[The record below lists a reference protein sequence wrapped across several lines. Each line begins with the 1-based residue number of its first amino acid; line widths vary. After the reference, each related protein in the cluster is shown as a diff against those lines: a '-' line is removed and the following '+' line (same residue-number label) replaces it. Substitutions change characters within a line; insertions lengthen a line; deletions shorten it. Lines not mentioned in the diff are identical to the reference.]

1 MHNRVKVRHLVQD
14 HLPNFVKE
22 NFPEFQGFLRSYY
35 GSLESPG
42 GPTDILNNI
51 DQYVKLENL
60 SELVYSTT
68 TTSDSDLFSNTI
80 EVENTQGFP
89 DNNGLIQIDSE
100 IITYESKTPV
110 SFVNCSRGFS
120 GITSYKGQ
128 EDDSLIFSQT
138 GVSTHASSTVVYN
151 LHALFLFELYRK
163 FKRQYTPGFEEVKFF
178 DAVNEKNIVSRLKDF
193 YSAKGSTSSF
203 DILFKVIFGVDVSIV
218 KPRDFL
224 LQASDAD
231 YRIVRDLVVKQLQG
245 DPNDL
250 VNRTLFQ
257 DETEHIVKATGS
269 ITAVEEIIKDG
280 MSYFRL
286 SLDYNPDLE
295 QFKFSVHPKTRITEA
310 VGLNQVW
317 IDVDST
323 ISFPDS
329 GVLTVTVDGVDYEIE
344 YTSKSSTQ
352 FFGLS
357 SPIPIPVETNVET
370 PDFAYAINSAGEEIR
385 VKISGVLGTLTFD
398 RQASNYYQEGDQVEI
413 VSLGHDSQD
422 QILKSWILNITPE
435 YDIAGIVKLT
445 NAINGAAQYRLTT
458 FDDHIFTL
466 GDIGTLT
473 ANDGTVYDI
482 SVLGVADNKSFDV
495 NLPANIPLI
504 NVSYI
509 VRRGISKVAAVNLPE
524 LANMSANMQNMY
536 IDDSKNTYAV
546 SPSLP
551 DYFNTPIDPK
561 PLSMLFS
568 GQFNGYQM
576 AIGSNPF
583 FTGDPVWYSAN
594 NNIPLSIPEGQYFIK
609 KVNASTISLATSKS
623 NIRNG
628 IFVRVFGTVT
638 NNKLELLDFRGKSL
652 KRQDLVRKFTKPK
665 LGGRPVDTTSGQT
678 GMFVNGVE
686 LTNYKSSDLVYYGQI
701 DEIEVTSSGD
711 SNYDVINPPALHIED
726 GVGAGTTNVGV
737 GATGVC
743 NINGSLKRIDVIE
756 TGFDYTIIPKVTIT
770 GGQGTGA
777 EAQCSVSNVTHRV
790 TFNAG
795 AEYID
800 IDLANNKIGF
810 STYHKLRPQEEVIYK
825 SEGQTVIGGLVN
837 QSIYFANLVDEFS
850 IKLHSTLDDAIA
862 GVNTVGLSTYGSGLQ
877 TIEAFEKKKVISS
890 IEVVNAGYD
899 YRNKTLYFQP
909 SKVDI
914 FDNKLNID
922 NHKLKDRE
930 VVQFINEGGAFPVGV
945 ASTTQY
951 YVSVVDEN
959 SVRLAERRIVSTGDS
974 ISEDY
979 NYINNRFLDFADNGT
994 GIHKLVYTP
1003 IEVKIEGPIGVGTFA
1018 GQDFRAKINPVFTG
1032 DIESISLSA
1041 HGENYGDNEI
1051 LNYNRQPVIT
1061 LINGENA
1068 QVSPLV
1074 SSEGKIID
1082 IIINNQGSGYNS
1094 PPIIEI
1100 EGDGNGAILNPIIIE
1115 GKLVDV
1121 KIINNGFG
1129 YKNTNTFLNV
1139 VATGSGAK
1147 FNAKIKS
1154 WTINLVQKLMLTGEV
1169 PQDDGV
1175 LALSLDSSNEIEY
1188 THAFAP
1194 RELRRKVLA
1203 TSVDIDGS
1211 IIYRADILNET
1222 NTNKYHSPI
1231 IGWAFDGFPIYGPY
1245 GYADREGGAVKRL
1258 ETSYELRVDVSGIR
1272 PPSYGSGMFCEDYK
1286 YVGKGDLDEFNGRF
1300 CKTPEFPNGTYAYF
1314 LTVDASAE
1322 VAGPFA
1328 GYLKP
1333 VFPYVIGP
1341 QYKGLPQTYNFSQF
1355 STLRF
1360 VDLNDGNYTRYTSR
1374 YGIRG
1379 KKSRY
1384 KGFIQPNVFSEGFTE
1399 VVAVSPGSV
1408 DSLNIIAPGDKY
1420 NIADNIFFNDEGTQG
1435 GGAYARISQIL
1446 GPSVT
1451 NIAYNTKKLSN
1462 IQFTPTLGKGR
1473 FVGFGTTA
1481 HEFNSGDIVDL
1492 QNLNLL
1498 STELSKNYTV
1508 GVTTNTLVLRGNV
1521 GTANSTGITTYF
1533 NVDGDLTFPTTV
1545 VDDFYTINSEIIQ
1558 ILNIDTVSKRIRVR
1572 RDIAGVATAFA
1583 HQSGDILSENPRRF
1597 TINTGFQTTTQYQ
1610 IDRTLYFEPEEVT
1623 GLISENL
1630 VLYSDAV
1637 SPSLTGGTWTKATAG
1652 NGIGTVTFYHSK
1664 TPDGNI
1670 AAAKVG
1676 IATTTSATDTVVL
1689 QNGNFTLSGN
1699 VHTFS
1704 AFLKGDQGGEE
1715 VWMILQDTA
1724 VNVYYHQ
1731 KVTLTREWQRFK
1743 LTTLTNANPHRAQFG
1758 ANGVA
1763 VGSGTTIRATLNAR
1777 PTFYVAGV
1785 QVEQSEFMTPYVA
1798 TYDTQVLA
1806 SAKKVGKTYL
1816 QNPGAGIDKISPIKD
1831 TFYIPGHGLRT
1842 GEKIIYNVGAG
1853 SSGPNVS
1860 AAGTSYWLTDN
1871 TTLYAAVHDENFV
1884 GISTNKIGI
1893 GTTGN
1898 FVGIGSTATVGL
1910 LTIDTPGSGRL
1921 HSFKTSYNN
1930 VISADILKKTATVST
1945 GASHYLTDGDYIDL
1959 KVTSGIQTTV
1969 TIKYD
1974 DGNRRMLVN
1983 PRGFLAGDV
1992 DEDNNRFTITNHGWR
2007 TGDKILHNSSTPT
2020 GGINNSQIYYIIVI
2034 DENTVKLSDNYYS
2047 KITSDD
2053 EIQIVGITSASFG
2066 TFSPIN
2072 PEIKAYRNNTI
2083 VFDLSDSSLSNSGL
2097 SAFDF
2102 NIYRDSDFS
2111 DLYFTSE
2118 ANAGISTLV
2127 LDFHVKKNGVI
2138 GQQNANLTLV
2148 IDKSTPNNLYYN
2160 LEPIKS
2166 SGAAASKTEM
2176 LSDNFQITNPNRL
2189 SIVDSKYDAKITVSG
2204 LTTNTFNYTLYQ
2216 TPEKPSYD
2224 ATEATVVYQTT
2235 SKSATG
2241 PVGDIALD
2249 SGGSGYKS
2257 LPYVS
2262 KVVSAAGTG
2271 ALFLPRSTSI
2281 GKLNEVVLT
2290 DIGFDYPADNTL
2302 RPAASLPA
2310 TYKIEPLSKFK
2321 KVKLQD
2327 PGVNYFLTPD
2337 IVVVDGF
2344 TGRVNTEAFL
2354 RYDVGDTE
2362 IEIVRNTTGLY
2373 NVTPVLMP
2381 TNNPNGTR
2389 IDSIVFDS
2397 TTLDVTVAFAVTFS
2411 SAESYPFEVG
2421 GRILVENTNT
2431 LNDVGRGYNSA
2442 AYDYKLFTITAAD
2455 ANIGGDFPTLKYNLT
2470 GLLNP
2475 GEQPGDFDN
2484 FESFGTVTPESYFPT
2499 FEVFL
2504 EKDSF
2509 ARGEFITNQLD
2520 NSGVVQEYDNK
2531 NEFLKVRSQD
2541 QFNKGDVI
2549 IGQSTQN
2556 QGLISSVDGVRGT
2569 YSINSNSV
2577 TKKGFLKDTGKLN
2590 RFFQRM
2596 HDNDYYQYFSYAVRS
2611 PISFEK
2617 WNAYV
2622 SNLNHTTGYKKFGEL
2637 LADSYDPA
2645 IVGMGTGQDLNAFI
2659 AVSDLTSVVDLN
2671 MIKDFDTAREKAITV
2686 NNKLVSNEILF
2697 GLPFLAKYQEFIGN
2711 RVLPID
2717 DFSVDF
2723 DGTKRDFGLFCAGD
2737 PIFEQT
2743 FDGSDTSIVDVNE
2756 QSVNLFNHYFVS
2768 GEKIEYIPHGND
2780 FANAINI
2787 DPTDFGPGI
2796 GTTTKLPG
2804 SFHVIKLDNQKIQV
2818 AVSATDSLR
2827 FNPVY
2832 VGINSV
2838 GIGTQ
2843 HKFRG
2848 VDPNN
2853 RLLITVNGT
2862 IQSPVVSTANTFAVG
2877 STSVGIGTTIFG
2889 ITGISSVFSGDLVK
2903 VNDETMLVAGVD
2915 KPNNLLTVRRG
2926 WMGSTEATHTGLSTV
2941 TKLVGNFS
2949 VVNNDIHFSEAM
2961 WGDIPVGMG
2970 TTGTSNNIDYTG
2982 LTTSSRFSG
2991 RVFLRSAINEAF
3003 TTSFVKAYDNNFVF
3017 DDLSSKFNGISTSFI
3032 LQNKGNDIDTITA
3045 GNAII
3050 LINDIFQGPQRLGNE
3065 ITTIEGDYKIEQHNG
3080 NTQTLLGFNGKVSD
3094 YSSNKDINANNVP
3107 RGGIIVSVGST
3118 DGYGFQPLVAAGGTA
3133 VVSSAG
3139 TITSIA
3145 IGNTGS
3151 GYRSGLQT
3159 VGVAVQTKSL
3169 GIASITYVGN
3179 ATVTDGHVTDVT
3191 VDKVARFYKPRNII
3205 HVGYSSV
3212 TGITTVRTTQKHQL
3226 ELGDEVQIVGAAFT
3240 CDYYNSVDLTNAIY
3254 NNTTGIMTVSV
3265 ATTSVAISDFVYTN
3279 TTGIATITTATPHN
3293 LVKQTAIG
3301 RTFALSGIALTCV
3314 GYGQTFAVHSAQ
3326 YDHTTGLATF
3336 FTVGNHGLTAT
3347 DDVKLREL
3355 NFTCPVGGAEGYGQ
3369 QFGING
3375 FTYDNLTG
3383 LCTVTTATSIS
3394 GVIGVG
3400 SEVRLDNIG
3409 LNCAY
3414 GNSLYPDGSQGYTF
3428 SVLTVPTSNQ
3438 FTFNAGVSTLPHT
3451 YVSGGTVNAG
3461 ITTSVFPDGSQG
3473 YSFKT
3478 IGVAATSFTANVGI
3492 SSIRH
3497 TWNNGGV
3504 VQVGITTSIF
3514 PGNAQNS
3521 PTGDTFACISAP
3533 DMYTLTFQAGIST
3546 IPHSYVSGGEVIL
3559 GHKLKVGTD
3568 IALTGLGMTCG
3579 MSTEVHTY
3587 PRNRDTI
3594 TDTSVE
3600 IIADGTDHTVT
3611 NAAYNPTTGI
3621 MTLTINN
3628 HGFHV
3633 GDKVK
3638 LAEKSLT
3645 FTCAKNNHASTHSYP
3660 RKNDPIYGQWV
3671 GIANTTVNTLKIQVL
3686 ETIPSTNVD
3695 AHTFVSATTNGLT
3708 HNNNTITLDVGP
3720 SGPKH
3725 QFSHTFE
3732 GTDTFTPT
3740 AAAYN
3745 PNTGVMT
3752 LTIANH
3758 PFQAGDYVGIAQS
3771 ALTFTCTAGS
3781 GNHAYPRATD
3791 PIYDKWIP
3799 VSNITTDTFDVQV
3812 LDTIPSTNVGVHTF
3826 VSATTGGISR
3836 SVVHTGGVYNH
3847 LFVSAEGDA
3856 ISVGGTNTKY
3866 TPTNAEYTASNG
3878 NLVLTIPGHNLSGAA
3893 TTTATGAQYDGNVG
3907 ILTCTVSGGH
3917 NITSGQWIKFVDN
3930 SLTFKCALDSYS
3942 KNHTYPRPHD
3952 PAGTNWLQANVTS
3965 GTTFEVQVLESIPS
3979 TNTSIHTFQGAA
3991 ANGIMIAQN
4000 TIGIATE
4007 SIKLSCDMDKHGSEH
4022 VYPRRTDPIYRKT
4035 IGVASTTS
4043 DTITVDVGI
4052 STIIPYGV
4060 SAASYDPASGAL
4072 VLNVGSHN
4080 LSKGTT
4086 VKVATNSLVFTCSQD
4101 SDTTKHRYPRAGDP
4115 IYAGTKV
4122 TRINSNTEFEIN
4134 VGVSNVPTY
4143 YKSGGYLEEIIL
4155 APRAVNNM
4163 PSSQDVGFD
4172 GTAVTNIL
4180 DEYSFECDSGTSPYL
4195 HFYKRAG
4202 EVTKQVDVRFD
4213 SPLGYE
4219 DIPLIY
4225 SDDNDLVGLG
4235 TGASVDIE
4243 VSNVTGVANFEVNRF
4258 GYAYG
4263 SDDVLTVAIGGTV
4276 GIPTFATKTT
4286 NALVPV
4292 VSGGRYPHTFVGAA
4306 NSAVI
4311 SGGGYDHTW
4320 VSSLTNGVSVTG
4332 VGNFTPTDATYNPTT
4347 GDMVLTIAGHPYT
4360 TSQTVGFATGAI
4372 TFNCMM
4378 DGQATL
4384 HSYPRPGDPV
4394 LGYGVTAITAKDTNT
4409 ITVNVGASATVGH
4422 SVNNATYTP
4431 ETGEMVL
4438 TIPNHGLK
4446 GSEDYTVTHALYNAG
4461 TGGMTLTLSGITTL
4475 NALNV
4480 GDRVRFDDNSVS
4492 FTCAMDGNSTTHS
4505 YPRAT
4510 DPSSNKW
4517 LPVVGV
4523 TTSNIEVMVGASG
4536 TVYYT
4541 PVGADYNSITGYM
4554 TLAIGEH
4561 DLTGPS
4567 NHTVTNAIYDPM
4579 AGIMTCTVPSHGF
4592 SNGDRVKFEDGSIS
4606 FSCNYGSGGT
4616 KSYPRSAS
4624 IGSTITDPIS
4634 GKFIVISGVTDDTFN
4649 VGVGTATLGINN
4661 PHTFVSAYQNGL
4673 QKAGEPV
4680 VIAPNSI
4687 NFQCSQ
4693 DNYTT
4698 THQYPRPG
4706 TDPIA
4711 GVGTPITGVGN
4722 TTITL
4727 FVGIGTDSDH
4737 RFVAGLSSATNAV
4750 RTGGNY
4756 THTFVSATTNGLRKA
4771 GASVRL
4777 SDNGLTFKCEM
4788 DDYASEHSYPRATK
4802 NVHKFVRALEDS
4814 IVPNT
4819 GNALKP
4825 TGASYN
4831 GVDGNLVLDFDFN
4844 YGHKFVAGS
4853 SNLDDAVTVG
4863 VWTGGDKLTPRD
4875 AQYNPVSG
4883 DLVLNFNNNYA
4894 HTFDAAGSTLT
4905 NAVTVGV
4912 WTGGTKLS
4920 PNFATYDP
4928 LSGELE
4934 LTFVADHNLT
4944 TANTIGIATNSLAF
4958 KCARDDYA
4966 TSKTYPRTTDPIHN
4980 LSTVAIASTTAKTF
4994 KVLVGKSNH
5003 NLTTSNT
5010 IGIATGSLAFTCSR
5024 DNYGS
5029 VQSYPR
5035 AKDPIHG
5042 LSNVAIAA
5050 TTLDTITVNVGTS
5063 YHKLVAGSNTVGIIT
5078 ESMTFTCDLDDH
5090 RTEHS
5095 YPRTTDPAHNA
5106 TIGIAA
5112 TTPTSITIN
5121 VGKSGISTA
5130 DPYHNNA
5137 VSIGSTTENTISVN
5151 IGKAPA
5157 ERRFKV
5163 IDADYNGFTGWLTLT
5178 VGQHS
5183 LHTGERVRLAN
5194 ESLLFTCSSDDY
5206 GSINPY
5212 PRQTDPIYG
5221 GVGIA
5226 STTPTTIKMNV
5237 GMAPVGKRYAH
5248 QFVGVGSYREF
5259 QLTVDETYAS
5269 KFSGWNVGDFLVLDD
5284 ITPYFNGIRRL
5295 FPLASNGDRISFFAR
5310 ANAGINLQ
5318 SNLLVFV
5325 NDILQTP
5332 GEGYTFTGGSTLRF
5346 SEAPKG
5352 GVAGFTTLGD
5362 KCKLLMYT
5370 GTQTIDVREV
5380 DVLPTLK
5387 VGDDVQLYSDV
5398 DVTFNQDERLVMDVK
5413 SADTIT
5419 TNNYAGQG
5427 VTPNELLQRPISW
5440 TKQDVDKIIDTNIV
5454 GKDRV
5459 YYEPVI
5465 NPQTNILETVGVNST
5480 SVFVYSLRSLFDDPK
5495 EAMLVGDRE
5504 KMQIIT
5510 QEPLV
5515 NATASCT
5522 ISNGAVNA
5530 ITVTNPGFGY
5540 TVAPEVTVQKPFDV
5554 VGVATAATATASI
5567 DSNGSI
5573 TGIAVGMG
5581 GTGYIYGPLTSL
5593 TVAQNGIGFPFLE
5606 SGLNTM
5612 SNAKLI
5618 TYTGSGRGATANIE
5632 ISTLNYEVSS
5642 VAIVEGGTGYQP
5654 GDQLA
5659 VEVYDNVGLGT
5670 TNRRWALTTPIK
5682 FNVGAIGS
5690 PEVMVAPP
5698 SRKLEEVPKTTIEG
5712 DYGIIVGIG
5721 TTTIVGVASTGIT
5734 FDFYIPQDSKL
5745 KSGFSLVQSGI
5756 ETGYLFNVTGTG
5768 VNGPVT
5774 TLRADN
5780 SVLGIGTTCMDAT
5793 FEVAHYTHNTRFIP
5807 PEISG
5812 NSVGIATTVTTV
5824 VAKIANFTNVVGYG
5838 TTANYGDYTW
5848 GKVNLSIRLGTKQTF
5863 EAVHGT
5869 SQSGIGSN
5877 PVIRRKNPL
5886 RYKGYIIS

>member
-14 HLPNFVKE
+14 HLPNFVKD

-35 GSLESPG
+35 GSLETPG
-42 GPTDILNNI
+42 GPADILNNI
-51 DQYVKLENL
+51 DQYVRLENL
-60 SELVYSTT
+60 SELVYTT
-68 TTSDSDLFSNTI
+68 NTTSSSDLFSETI

-100 IITYESKTPV
+100 IISYESKTPV

-151 LHALFLFELYRK
+151 LHALFLFEFYKK

-178 DAVNEKNIVSRLKDF
+178 DGVNEKNVVSRLKDF
-193 YSAKGSTSSF
+193 YSSKGSTSSF

-257 DETEHIVKATGS
+257 DETANLVKATGS
-269 ITAVEEIIKDG
+269 ITSVEEIIKDG
-280 MSYFRL
+280 ESYFRL

-295 QFKFSVHPKTRITEA
+295 QFKFSVHPKTKITAA

-317 IDVDST
+317 VDVDST

-329 GVLTVTVDGVDYEIE
+329 GTLSVVVSGVTYEIP

-352 FFGLS
+352 FFGLN
-357 SPIPIPVETNVET
+357 SPIDIPVDTIVET
-370 PDFAYAINSAGEEIR
+370 PDFAYTINSAGEEIR
-385 VKISGVLGTLTFD
+385 VKISGVLGELSFD
-398 RQASNYYQEGDQVEI
+398 RQGSNYYQEGDQVEI
-413 VSLGHDSQD
+413 VSLGHDSED

-435 YDIAGIVKLT
+435 YDVAGLVKLT
-445 NAINGAAQYRLTT
+445 NNINGAAQYRVET
-458 FDDHIFTL
+458 FDSHVFTL

-473 ANDGTVYDI
+473 ANDGTVYDV
-482 SVLGVADNKSFDV
+482 SVLGVADDKSFDV

-504 NVSYI
+504 NVKYI
-509 VRRGISKVAAVNLPE
+509 IRRGISKVAAVNLPE

-536 IDDSKNTYAV
+536 IDDNNNTYAV

-561 PLSMLFS
+561 PLSILFS
-568 GQFNGYQM
+568 GQFNGDQL
-576 AIGSNPF
+576 IVGSNPF

-594 NNIPLSIPEGQYFIK
+594 NNIPLNIPEGQYFIK
-609 KVNASTISLATSKS
+609 KINASTISLATSKS

-628 IFVRVFGTVT
+628 IFISVFGTVT

-652 KRQDLVRKFTKPK
+652 KRQDIVRKFSKPK
-665 LGGRPVDTTSGQT
+665 LGGVQVDTAPGQT

-701 DEIEVTSSGD
+701 DEVQVTSSGD

-726 GVGAGTTNVGV
+726 GIGAGTTNVGT

-756 TGFDYTIIPKVTIT
+756 TGFDYITTPKVTIT
-770 GGQGTGA
+770 GGQGVGA
-777 EAQCSVSNVTHRV
+777 EAQCSISNLTHKI

-795 AEYID
+795 QEYID
-800 IDLANNKIGF
+800 VDLATNTIGF
-810 STYHKLRPQEEVIYK
+810 ATYHKLRPQEKVIYK
-825 SEGQTVIGGLVN
+825 SGDQSVLGGLSN
-837 QSIYFANLVDEFS
+837 QAIYFASLVDEKS
-850 IKLHSTLDDAIA
+850 IKLHTNIDDAII
-862 GVNTVGLSTYGSGLQ
+862 GINTVGITTYGSGLQ

-914 FDNKLNID
+914 FDNKLSIKD
-922 NHKLKDRE
+922 HSLKNRE
-930 VVQFINEGGAFPVGV
+930 LVQFINEGGSFPVGV
-945 ASTTQY
+945 ASTTQFL
-951 YVSVVDEN
+951 VSVIDKDN
-959 SVRLAERRIVSTGDS
+959 IRLAERRIVSTGDS
-974 ISEDY
+974 LGDDY
-979 NYINNRFLDFADNGT
+979 YYVNSRFVNFPDTGT
-994 GIHKLVYTP
+994 GIHKLIYTP

-1032 DIESISLSA
+1032 DIESISLSS
-1041 HGENYGDNEI
+1041 HGENYGDGEI
-1051 LNYNRQPVIT
+1051 LNYNRQPVIS
-1061 LINGENA
+1061 LINGESA

-1082 IIINNQGSGYNS
+1082 IIINNSGSGYNS
-1094 PPIIEI
+1094 PPVIQIT
-1100 EGDGNGAILNPIIIE
+1100 GDGNGAILNPIIVE

-1121 KIINNGFG
+1121 KIINSGFG
-1129 YKNTNTFLNV
+1129 YKNTNTDLFV
-1139 VATGSGAK
+1139 ISTGSGAK
-1147 FNAKIKS
+1147 FTAQIKS

-1203 TSVDIDGS
+1203 TSIDVDGS
-1211 IIYRADILNET
+1211 TIFRADILNET
-1222 NTNKYHSPI
+1222 NTDKYHSPI

-1245 GYADREGGAVKRL
+1245 GYADREGGAVKRI

-1272 PPSYGSGMFCEDYK
+1272 PPSYGSGMFIEDYK
-1286 YVGKGDLDEFNGRF
+1286 FVGKGDLDEFNGRF

-1333 VFPYVIGP
+1333 VFPYAIGP
-1341 QYKGLPQTYNFSQF
+1341 QFKGLPQTYNFSQF
-1355 STLRF
+1355 ATLRF
-1360 VDLNDGNYTRYTSR
+1360 TDLNDGNYIRYTSK

-1379 KKSRY
+1379 KNSRY
-1384 KGFIQPNVFSEGFTE
+1384 KGFLQPNVFSEGFTE
-1399 VVAVSPGSV
+1399 VVSASAGSV

-1420 NIADNIFFNDEGTQG
+1420 NISDNIFFNDEGTQG
-1435 GGAYARISQIL
+1435 GGAYARIGQIL
-1446 GPSVT
+1446 GSEVT
-1451 NIAYNTKKLSN
+1451 NITYTTKKLN
-1462 IQFTPTLGKGR
+1462 HIQFTPTLGKGK
-1473 FVGFGTTA
+1473 FVGFGTVS
-1481 HEFNSGDIVDL
+1481 HEFNSGDIIDL

-1508 GVTTNTLVLRGNV
+1508 GVTTNQLVLTTNV
-1521 GTANSTGITTYF
+1521 GTAQSTGITTYF
-1533 NVDGDLTFPTTV
+1533 NIDGDLTFPTTV
-1545 VDDFYTINSEIIQ
+1545 VNDFYSINSEIVK
-1558 ILNIDTVSKRIRVR
+1558 ILNIDSSSKRIRVQ
-1572 RDIAGVATAFA
+1572 RDIAGVSTFIS
-1583 HQSGDILSENPRRF
+1583 HLSGDILNEDPRRF
-1597 TINTGFQTTTQYQ
+1597 TINTGFQTTTQYK
-1610 IDRTLYFEPEEVT
+1610 IDRTLYFEPEEVA
-1623 GLISENL
+1623 GVISENL
-1630 VLYSDAV
+1630 VLYSDPV
-1637 SPSLTGGTWTKATAG
+1637 SPSLGGGLWTKATAG

-1676 IATTTSATDTVVL
+1676 IATTTSATDTIVI
-1689 QNGNFTLSGN
+1689 QNGTFTLSGN
-1699 VHTFS
+1699 VHTVS

-1731 KVTLTREWQRFK
+1731 KVTLTRDWKRFK
-1743 LTTLTNANPHRAQFG
+1743 FTVATNANPHRMKFG
-1758 ANGVA
+1758 ADGVA
-1763 VGSGTTIRATLNAR
+1763 VGSGTTIRATLNSR
-1777 PTFYVAGV
+1777 PIFYVAGL
-1785 QVEQSEFMTPYVA
+1785 QVEQSEFMTPYIA

-1816 QNPGAGIDKISPIKD
+1816 QNPGAGIDKITPIKD
-1831 TFYIPGHGLRT
+1831 SFYIPGHGLKT

-1860 AAGTSYWLTDN
+1860 TSGTSYYLTDN
-1871 TTLYAAVHDENFV
+1871 TTLYAAVYDENFI
-1884 GISTNKIGI
+1884 GISTNQIGI

-1898 FVGIGSTATVGL
+1898 FVGLGTTASMGL
-1910 LTIDTPGSGRL
+1910 LNIDTPGTGRL
-1921 HSFKTSYNN
+1921 HSFKTVYKN
-1930 VISADILKKTATVST
+1930 IITGDILKKTATVST
-1945 GASHYLTDGDYIDL
+1945 GTSHYLSEGDYVDL
-1959 KVTSGIQTTV
+1959 TVTSGIQTTV
-1969 TIKYD
+1969 VVKYD
-1974 DGNRRMLVN
+1974 DGNRRLLID
-1983 PRGFLAGDV
+1983 PRGFLQTDV
-1992 DEDNNRFTITNHGWR
+1992 DTDNNKFTILNHGWA
-2007 TGDKILHNSSTPT
+2007 TGTKILHNSSTPT
-2020 GGINNSQIYYIIVI
+2020 GGINNSQIYYAIVI
-2034 DENTVKLSDNYYS
+2034 DQNTIKLSNNYY
-2047 KITSDD
+2047 KQITSD
-2053 EIQIVGITSASFG
+2053 EGVEIVGISSASFG

-2072 PEIKAYRNNTI
+2072 PELKVYRNNTI

-2102 NIYRDSDFS
+2102 NIFKDSNFT

-2118 ANAGISTLV
+2118 ANAGISTIV
-2127 LDFHVKKNGVI
+2127 LDFHIQKNGTI
-2138 GQQNANLTLV
+2138 GQQNANLTL
-2148 IDKSTPNNLYYN
+2148 IIGKSTPNNLYYN
-2160 LEPIKS
+2160 LQPIKS

-2176 LSDNFQITNPNRL
+2176 LSDTFQITNPNRL
-2189 SIVDSKYDAKITVSG
+2189 SIVSSKYDAKTTVSG
-2204 LTTNTFNYTLYQ
+2204 LTTNTFNYTLFD
-2216 TPEKPSYD
+2216 TPERPSYS
-2224 ATEATVVYQTT
+2224 TGEANIIYQTT
-2235 SKSATG
+2235 STSATG
-2241 PVGDIALD
+2241 PVGTIALD

-2310 TYKIEPLSKFK
+2310 TYKIEPLSKFDRV
-2321 KVKLQD
+2321 KVQD
-2327 PGVNYFLTPD
+2327 PGINYFLAPD
-2337 IVVVDGF
+2337 IVVIDGF

-2362 IEIVRNTTGLY
+2362 VEIVRNTTGLY

-2389 IDSIVFDS
+2389 IDSITFDS
-2397 TTLDVTVAFAVTFS
+2397 STLDVTVAFAVTFS
-2411 SAESYPFEVG
+2411 TAESYPYKVG
-2421 GRILVENTNT
+2421 NRILIENTNT
-2431 LNDVGRGYNSA
+2431 LNSVGRGYNSA
-2442 AYDYKLFTITAAD
+2442 AYSYNLFTLTEVD
-2455 ANIGGDFPTLKYNLT
+2455 ANVGGDFPTIKYNLN
-2470 GLLNP
+2470 GLLNA
-2475 GEQPGDFDN
+2475 GEQPGDFDS

-2509 ARGEFITNQLD
+2509 AKGEFITNQLD

-2531 NEFLKVRSQD
+2531 NEFLKVRSAD

-2556 QGLISSVDGVRGT
+2556 QGLISSVDGIKGT
-2569 YSINSNSV
+2569 YSINSNSI

-2622 SNLNHTTGYKKFGEL
+2622 SNLNHTSGYKKFGEL
-2637 LADSYDPA
+2637 LADSYDPS
-2645 IVGMGTGQDLNAFI
+2645 IVGMGTAQDLNAFI

-2671 MIKDFDTAREKAITV
+2671 MVKDFDTAREKAITV

-2717 DFSVDF
+2717 DFSAQFNGVQ
-2723 DGTKRDFGLFCAGD
+2723 RNFGLFCAGD

-2743 FDGSDTSIVDVNE
+2743 FDGSSDAIVDVNE
-2756 QSVNLFNHYFVS
+2756 QSINLVNHYFVS
-2768 GEKIEYIPHGND
+2768 GEEIEYIPPNND
-2780 FANAINI
+2780 FANAIVI
-2787 DPTDFGPGI
+2787 DSTDFGPGI

-2804 SFHVIKLDNQKIQV
+2804 SFHVIKLDNQKVQV

-2827 FNPVY
+2827 FNPVF
-2832 VGINSV
+2832 VGISSV
-2838 GIGTQ
+2838 GIGST
-2843 HKFRG
+2843 HIFRG
-2848 VDPNN
+2848 KDPNN
-2853 RLLITVNGT
+2853 RLLLTVNGT
-2862 IQSPVVSTANTFAVG
+2862 IQSPVVSTANTFAND
-2877 STSVGIGTTIFG
+2877 STSIGIGTTVFG
-2889 ITGISSVFSGDLVK
+2889 ITGISSIFSGDIVQI
-2903 VNDETMLVAGVD
+2903 DQETMLVAGID
-2915 KPNNLLTVRRG
+2915 KTNNLLTVRRA
-2926 WMGSTEATHTGLSTV
+2926 WMGTTAATHAGLSTI

-2949 VVNNDIHFSEAM
+2949 IVENDIHFTEAA
-2961 WGDIPVGMG
+2961 WGDQPIGFG
-2970 TTGTSNNIDYTG
+2970 TTATDSNEIDYTG

-3017 DDLSSKFNGISTSFI
+3017 DDLSSQFNGITTSFI
-3032 LQNKGNDIDTITA
+3032 LKYKSSDIDTITA
-3045 GNAII
+3045 GNSII

-3065 ITTIEGDYKIEQHNG
+3065 VTTIQGDYKIEQHNS
-3080 NTQTLLGFNGKVSD
+3080 NTQTLLGFNGTISD
-3094 YSSNKDINANNVP
+3094 YSSNKDINVNDVP

-3118 DGYGFQPLVAAGGTA
+3118 EGYGFQPLVAAGGTA

-3139 TITSIA
+3139 TITSVA
-3145 IGNTGS
+3145 IGLTGS

-3159 VGVAVQTKSL
+3159 VGVAIQTRSV
-3169 GIASITYVGN
+3169 GIASYTYVGN
-3179 ATVTDGHVTDVT
+3179 ATVTGGHVTDIV
-3191 VDKVARFYKPRNII
+3191 VDRVARFYKPRNII
-3205 HVGYSSV
+3205 NVGYSSI
-3212 TGITTVRTTQKHQL
+3212 TGITTVQTTQKHGL
-3226 ELGDEVQIVGAAFT
+3226 NLGDEVTIVGAAFT
-3240 CDYYNSVDLTNAIY
+3240 CDYYPPVDLTNAIY

-3265 ATTSVAISDFVYTN
+3265 ASTSIAISNFVYTN
-3279 TTGIATITTATPHN
+3279 TTGIATITTALPHN
-3293 LVKQTAIG
+3293 IVKQTAIG
-3301 RTFALSGIALTCV
+3301 RTFALSGIAMTCV
-3314 GYGQTFAVHSAQ
+3314 GYGQTFAVHSAL
-3326 YDHTTGLATF
+3326 YDQTTGIATI

-3347 DDVKLREL
+3347 EDVKLRQL
-3355 NFTCPVGGAEGYGQ
+3355 NFTCPLGGAEGYGQ

-3383 LCTVTTATSIS
+3383 LCTVTTATSIA

-3409 LNCAY
+3409 LNCAF
-3414 GNSLYPDGSQGYTF
+3414 GNSIYPDGTQGYTF
-3428 SVLTVPTSNQ
+3428 TALSVPTSNQ

-3478 IGVAATSFTANVGI
+3478 IGVAATSFTTNVGVT
-3492 SSIRH
+3492 SIRH

-3521 PTGDTFACISAP
+3521 PTGDTFACIDAP
-3533 DMYTLTFQAGIST
+3533 NMYTLTFQAGIST
-3546 IPHSYVSGGEVIL
+3546 IPHSYVSGGEVIF

-3594 TDTSVE
+3594 TDTSVA
-3600 IIADGTDHTVT
+3600 IIADGTDHTVS

-3695 AHTFVSATTNGLT
+3695 DHTFVSASNNGLT
-3708 HNNNTITLDVGP
+3708 HNNGTITLDVGP

-3725 QFSHTFE
+3725 QFTHTFD

-3740 AAAYN
+3740 GVAYN
-3745 PNTGVMT
+3745 PTTGVMT

-3758 PFQAGDYVGIAQS
+3758 PFRDGDYVGIAQS
-3771 ALTFTCTAGS
+3771 AITFTCAQDSHGS
-3781 GNHAYPRATD
+3781 NHAYPRATD
-3791 PIYDKWIP
+3791 PINNKWIAAT
-3799 VSNITTDTFDVQV
+3799 NITTDTFDVQV

-3836 SVVHTGGVYNH
+3836 SVLRTGGVYNH
-3847 LFVSAEGDA
+3847 LFVSAERDS

-3866 TPTNAEYTASNG
+3866 TPTNVAYAATDGS
-3878 NLVLTIPGHNLSGAA
+3878 LVLTIPNHNLSGAA
-3893 TTTATGAQYDGNVG
+3893 TTTATGAAYDGNTG

-3917 NITSGQWIKFVDN
+3917 NISNGQWIKFADE
-3930 SLTFKCALDSYS
+3930 SLTFKCGLDSFNS
-3942 KNHTYPRPHD
+3942 EHKYPRAAD

-3965 GTTFEVQVLESIPS
+3965 ITTFEVQVLESIPS
-3979 TNTSIHTFQGAA
+3979 TNTSVHAFFAAA
-3991 ANGIMIAQN
+3991 ANGIKIAQN

-4060 SAASYDPASGAL
+4060 STATYDPATGNL
-4072 VLNVGSHN
+4072 VLGIGTHH
-4080 LSKGTT
+4080 LSKGTS

-4101 SDTTKHRYPRAGDP
+4101 SNVTKHRYPRAGDP
-4115 IYAGTKV
+4115 TYAGTKV
-4122 TRINSNTEFEIN
+4122 SRINSNTEFEIN
-4134 VGVSNVPTY
+4134 VGVANVPTF
-4143 YKSGGYLEEIIL
+4143 YKSGGKLEEIIL
-4155 APRAVNNM
+4155 APRAVNNS
-4163 PSSQDVGFD
+4163 PSSQDVAFD

-4180 DEYSFECDSGTSPYL
+4180 NEYTFECDSGISPYP

-4202 EVTKQVDVRFD
+4202 EVTQDIKVRVD

-4225 SDDNDLVGLG
+4225 SEDNAATGLG

-4243 VSNVTGVANFEVNRF
+4243 VGNSSSVINFEINRF

-4263 SDDVLTVAIGGTV
+4263 SDDILTVAIGGTV
-4276 GIPTFATKTT
+4276 GIPTF
-4286 NALVPV
+4286 
-4292 VSGGRYPHTFVGAA
+4292 
-4306 NSAVI
+4306 
-4311 SGGGYDHTW
+4311 
-4320 VSSLTNGVSVTG
+4320 TG
-4332 VGNFTPTDATYNPTT
+4332 
-4347 GDMVLTIAGHPYT
+4347 
-4360 TSQTVGFATGAI
+4360 
-4372 TFNCMM
+4372 
-4378 DGQATL
+4378 
-4384 HSYPRPGDPV
+4384 
-4394 LGYGVTAITAKDTNT
+4394 
-4409 ITVNVGASATVGH
+4409 
-4422 SVNNATYTP
+4422 
-4431 ETGEMVL
+4431 
-4438 TIPNHGLK
+4438 
-4446 GSEDYTVTHALYNAG
+4446 
-4461 TGGMTLTLSGITTL
+4461 
-4475 NALNV
+4475 
-4480 GDRVRFDDNSVS
+4480 
-4492 FTCAMDGNSTTHS
+4492 
-4505 YPRAT
+4505 
-4510 DPSSNKW
+4510 
-4517 LPVVGV
+4517 
-4523 TTSNIEVMVGASG
+4523 
-4536 TVYYT
+4536 
-4541 PVGADYNSITGYM
+4541 
-4554 TLAIGEH
+4554 
-4561 DLTGPS
+4561 
-4567 NHTVTNAIYDPM
+4567 
-4579 AGIMTCTVPSHGF
+4579 
-4592 SNGDRVKFEDGSIS
+4592 
-4606 FSCNYGSGGT
+4606 
-4616 KSYPRSAS
+4616 
-4624 IGSTITDPIS
+4624 
-4634 GKFIVISGVTDDTFN
+4634 
-4649 VGVGTATLGINN
+4649 
-4661 PHTFVSAYQNGL
+4661 SAY
-4673 QKAGEPV
+4673 
-4680 VIAPNSI
+4680 
-4687 NFQCSQ
+4687 
-4693 DNYTT
+4693 
-4698 THQYPRPG
+4698 
-4706 TDPIA
+4706 
-4711 GVGTPITGVGN
+4711 
-4722 TTITL
+4722 
-4727 FVGIGTDSDH
+4727 
-4737 RFVAGLSSATNAV
+4737 
-4750 RTGGNY
+4750 
-4756 THTFVSATTNGLRKA
+4756 
-4771 GASVRL
+4771 
-4777 SDNGLTFKCEM
+4777 
-4788 DDYASEHSYPRATK
+4788 
-4802 NVHKFVRALEDS
+4802 
-4814 IVPNT
+4814 
-4819 GNALKP
+4819 
-4825 TGASYN
+4825 YN
-4831 GVDGNLVLDFDFN
+4831 
-4844 YGHKFVAGS
+4844 
-4853 SNLDDAVTVG
+4853 
-4863 VWTGGDKLTPRD
+4863 
-4875 AQYNPVSG
+4875 
-4883 DLVLNFNNNYA
+4883 
-4894 HTFDAAGSTLT
+4894 
-4905 NAVTVGV
+4905 
-4912 WTGGTKLS
+4912 
-4920 PNFATYDP
+4920 
-4928 LSGELE
+4928 
-4934 LTFVADHNLT
+4934 
-4944 TANTIGIATNSLAF
+4944 
-4958 KCARDDYA
+4958 
-4966 TSKTYPRTTDPIHN
+4966 
-4980 LSTVAIASTTAKTF
+4980 
-4994 KVLVGKSNH
+4994 
-5003 NLTTSNT
+5003 
-5010 IGIATGSLAFTCSR
+5010 
-5024 DNYGS
+5024 
-5029 VQSYPR
+5029 
-5035 AKDPIHG
+5035 
-5042 LSNVAIAA
+5042 
-5050 TTLDTITVNVGTS
+5050 
-5063 YHKLVAGSNTVGIIT
+5063 
-5078 ESMTFTCDLDDH
+5078 
-5090 RTEHS
+5090 
-5095 YPRTTDPAHNA
+5095 
-5106 TIGIAA
+5106 
-5112 TTPTSITIN
+5112 
-5121 VGKSGISTA
+5121 
-5130 DPYHNNA
+5130 
-5137 VSIGSTTENTISVN
+5137 
-5151 IGKAPA
+5151 
-5157 ERRFKV
+5157 
-5163 IDADYNGFTGWLTLT
+5163 
-5178 VGQHS
+5178 
-5183 LHTGERVRLAN
+5183 
-5194 ESLLFTCSSDDY
+5194 
-5206 GSINPY
+5206 
-5212 PRQTDPIYG
+5212 
-5221 GVGIA
+5221 
-5226 STTPTTIKMNV
+5226 
-5237 GMAPVGKRYAH
+5237 
-5248 QFVGVGSYREF
+5248 EF

-5284 ITPYFNGIRRL
+5284 ITPFFNGTRRL
-5295 FPLASNGDRISFFAR
+5295 FPLAVNGDRISFFAR

-5352 GVAGFTTLGD
+5352 GVTGFTTTGD
-5362 KCKLLMYT
+5362 TCKVLMYT
-5370 GTQTIDVREV
+5370 GTQSIDVREV

-5427 VTPNELLQRPISW
+5427 VTADELLGRPISW
-5440 TKQDVDKIIDTNIV
+5440 FKQDVDKIIDTNEV

-5495 EAMLVGDRE
+5495 EAMLAADRE
-5504 KMQIIT
+5504 KIELIT
-5510 QEPLV
+5510 QENLEY
-5515 NATASCT
+5515 ATATTT
-5522 ISNGAVNA
+5522 ISNGAVSA
-5530 ITVTNPGFGY
+5530 ITVTNPGLGY
-5540 TVAPEVTVQKPFDV
+5540 TAAPVVTVQKPFDV
-5554 VGVATAATATASI
+5554 VGVATAATATATI
-5567 DSNGSI
+5567 GAGGTV
-5573 TGIAVGMG
+5573 TGISVGMG
-5581 GTGYIYGPLTSL
+5581 GTGYIFGPLTSL
-5593 TVAQNGIGFPFLE
+5593 SIAQNGIGFPFLDG
-5606 SGLNTM
+5606 STNVMLG
-5612 SNAKLI
+5612 AKLNSV
-5618 TYTGSGRGATANIE
+5618 TGSGRGASVNID

-5642 VAIVEGGTGYQP
+5642 VSIVEGGTGYQP
-5654 GDQLA
+5654 GDTLS
-5659 VEVYDNVGLGT
+5659 VDVYDNVGLGT

-5682 FNVGAIGS
+5682 FTVGAISG
-5690 PEVMVAPP
+5690 PEVLIAPP
-5698 SRKLEEVPKTTIEG
+5698 TRKIEDVPKSTIEG

-5756 ETGYLFNVTGTG
+5756 QTGYLFNVTGTG
-5768 VNGPVT
+5768 VNGPLT

-5780 SVLGIGTTCMDAT
+5780 SILGIGTTCMDAT
-5793 FEVAHYTHNTRFIP
+5793 FEVAHYSHNTRFIP

-5812 NSVGIATTVTTV
+5812 TSVGIATTVTTV

-5838 TTANYGDYTW
+5838 TTASYGDYTW
-5848 GKVNLSIRLGTKQTF
+5848 GKVNLTIRVGTKQTF
-5863 EAVHGT
+5863 EAVNGT